1 MNSDKL
7 CSLLSDQGDAIFPIK
22 LQSEEIE
29 IELESDSRLKQAARY
44 PKFFP
49 LSAIDFM
56 NKNWSSNCPHLQ

>member
-22 LQSEEIE
+22 LKRDEIE
-29 IELESDSRLKQAARY
+29 IELESDSRLKQATSY
-44 PKFFP
+44 PKFFR

-56 NKNWSSNCPHLQ
+56 SKIWPSNCPHL